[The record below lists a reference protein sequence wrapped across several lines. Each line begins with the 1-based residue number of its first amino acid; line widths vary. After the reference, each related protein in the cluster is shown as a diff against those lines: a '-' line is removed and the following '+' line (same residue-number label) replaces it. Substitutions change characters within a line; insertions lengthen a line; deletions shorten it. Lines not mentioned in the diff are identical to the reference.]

1 MLLNGL
7 IAVAVIAAVL
17 ICVGVG
23 AFASLQWLWVLP
35 VGFVGSFLVVLLLAV
50 VVMVIMAKLVD
61 TSTPREEFSNLYL
74 RVLNQ
79 YVDMAAKLLGVRFHA
94 TGLEKRPESGRFLL
108 VCNHI
113 SDIDPVVI
121 YRYLPK
127 SELAFISKKENDK
140 KPVIY
145 EFQHMLMGQPI
156 NRENDREGLK
166 TILNCIR
173 LLKEDK
179 ASIAVFPEGYTS
191 LDRLLHPFRNGV
203 FKIALKAKVPIVV
216 CTVRN
221 THKALANVLKFK
233 RLDVYFDI
241 LDVLQPEQV
250 QGMTAVQIGE
260 MVHKMMEDHLG
271 PDLVRQETT

>member
-7 IAVAVIAAVL
+7 IAVAVLAAVL
-17 ICVGVG
+17 ICAGTG

-35 VGFVGSFLVVLLLAV
+35 LGFVGGFLAALLVAVIVLVV
-50 VVMVIMAKLVD
+50 MAKLVD
-61 TSTPREEFSNLYL
+61 TSTPREQFSNLYL

-79 YVDMAAKLLGVRFHA
+79 YVDMAAKLLGVRFHT

-121 YRYLPK
+121 YRYFPK

-145 EFQHMLMGQPI
+145 EFQHMMMGQPI
-156 NRENDREGLK
+156 DRENNREGLK

-191 LDRLLHPFRNGV
+191 LDRVLHSFRSGV

-221 THKALANVLKFK
+221 THKALANILKFK
-233 RLDVYFDI
+233 RLDVYFDV

-250 QGMTAVQIGE
+250 EGMTAVQIGDI
-260 MVHKMMEDHLG
+260 VHQMMADHLG
-271 PDLVRQETT
+271 PDLVYQETT